1 MSRTYDDYDAYGEPR
16 SVLKPAPVPPCPLT
30 PTGEPIEARFEREA
44 RACIDAE
51 EIYDRARHAGLSD
64 SEARALLRK
73 EIGNGIT

>member
-44 RACIDAE
+44 SACIDAE
-51 EIYDRARHAGLSD
+51 SVYEDLRHQGFGHT
-64 SEARALLRK
+64 EARAIVAERFK
-73 EIGNGIT
+73 V